1 VLVAYLRPAAAT
13 PTTQTESSALQQAVR
28 SVRRKDRHVRLSPHG
43 RVTLSFMRLFTGLVL
58 CASLAAGQSLS
69 GRRAPSF
76 SLPDSTITQH
86 DILDYRGKWLL
97 LDFMKTD
104 CPHCAALSKTLEQIK
119 MQFGPKVGILS
130 VVISPPESTT
140 TIARYILDNKLT
152 ATFVFDQGQVATAYF
167 KMTPAHPSFDT
178 PHLFVINPAGTIAQ
192 DWGYADSTA
201 EILEGPGLARE
212 LQALMAG
219 GATPP
224 VQKQK

>member
-1 VLVAYLRPAAAT
+1 MRMLSLLMLCG
-13 PTTQTESSALQQAVR
+13 ALHA
-28 SVRRKDRHVRLSPHG
+28 
-43 RVTLSFMRLFTGLVL
+43 
-58 CASLAAGQSLS
+58 QSLS

-119 MQFGPKVGILS
+119 TQFGPKVGILS

-152 ATFVFDQGQVATAYF
+152 ATFVFDQGQVATA
-167 KMTPAHPSFDT
+167 
-178 PHLFVINPAGTIAQ
+178 
-192 DWGYADSTA
+192 
-201 EILEGPGLARE
+201 
-212 LQALMAG
+212 
-219 GATPP
+219 
-224 VQKQK
+224 